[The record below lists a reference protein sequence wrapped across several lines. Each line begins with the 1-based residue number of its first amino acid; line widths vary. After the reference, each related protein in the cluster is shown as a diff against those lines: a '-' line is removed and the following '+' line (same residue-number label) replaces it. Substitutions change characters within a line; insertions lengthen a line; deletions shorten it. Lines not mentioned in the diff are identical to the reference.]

1 MKIHAIFIWEIFRFS
16 MAYGK
21 DRESFL
27 CEIKPIEL
35 QNSTCDFEN
44 TDFED
49 DLSSSSSIPPA
60 ESLIASKI
68 AAIPKGDIVSVQILD
83 EKFIFICKKRQES
96 LLKSNFIHL
105 SNDYKVAL
113 FDKLLTGTSLVYVN
127 GRWTWKSR
135 RHEDIEEIGNYSS
148 SANDKSFY
156 RSTSK
161 LDNSKWSF
169 DNFEFKTDLSS
180 FHKFISNS

>member
-1 MKIHAIFIWEIFRFS
+1 MAYFWSIQSYFVIQIWAARWIYLRNWYKIDLSIRWYHLCHFQTKVKTWLRISLKIHSILIWEVFRFS

-21 DRESFL
+21 ERESFL
-27 CEIKPIEL
+27 CEINPIEL
-35 QNSTCDFEN
+35 QNSTCDFDN

-68 AAIPKGDIVSVQILD
+68 AAIPKGDIVSLQILD

-105 SNDYKVAL
+105 SNDYKCGFVWQA
-113 FDKLLTGTSLVYVN
+113 FDRN
-127 GRWTWKSR
+127 F
-135 RHEDIEEIGNYSS
+135 IG
-148 SANDKSFY
+148 
-156 RSTSK
+156 
-161 LDNSKWSF
+161 LC
-169 DNFEFKTDLSS
+169 
-180 FHKFISNS
+180 

>member
-1 MKIHAIFIWEIFRFS
+1 MNILVQLISNRHFNMVIPSLQFSNQGKKSLWKRLNRLTKRVINVKISKIFILEIFRFS

-27 CEIKPIEL
+27 CEIKPIEF

-68 AAIPKGDIVSVQILD
+68 AGIPKGDIVSVQILD

-96 LLKSNFIHL
+96 LLK
-105 SNDYKVAL
+105 
-113 FDKLLTGTSLVYVN
+113 
-127 GRWTWKSR
+127 
-135 RHEDIEEIGNYSS
+135 
-148 SANDKSFY
+148 
-156 RSTSK
+156 
-161 LDNSKWSF
+161 
-169 DNFEFKTDLSS
+169 
-180 FHKFISNS
+180 

>member
-1 MKIHAIFIWEIFRFS
+1 MNCLQHLPRTSMSKFRSVPSYSFRLVLSSKMNIHVQLISNRHFNMVIPSLQFSNQGTKSLWKRLNRLTKRVINVKISKIFILEIFRFS

-27 CEIKPIEL
+27 CEIKPIEF

-68 AAIPKGDIVSVQILD
+68 AGIPKGDIVSVQILD

-96 LLKSNFIHL
+96 LLK
-105 SNDYKVAL
+105 
-113 FDKLLTGTSLVYVN
+113 
-127 GRWTWKSR
+127 
-135 RHEDIEEIGNYSS
+135 
-148 SANDKSFY
+148 
-156 RSTSK
+156 
-161 LDNSKWSF
+161 
-169 DNFEFKTDLSS
+169 
-180 FHKFISNS
+180 

>member
-1 MKIHAIFIWEIFRFS
+1 

-27 CEIKPIEL
+27 CEIKSIEL

-127 GRWTWKSR
+127 GR
-135 RHEDIEEIGNYSS
+135 
-148 SANDKSFY
+148 
-156 RSTSK
+156 
-161 LDNSKWSF
+161 
-169 DNFEFKTDLSS
+169 
-180 FHKFISNS
+180 

>member
-27 CEIKPIEL
+27 CEIKSIEL
-35 QNSTCDFEN
+35 QNSSCDFEN